1 MSSKHS
7 TRTKRAV
14 RPSRQ
19 LRVIKRPPAPDLSGI
34 LAQFLDGLSL
44 ARAAHTALRA
54 ADLYGP
60 AEVTLRVSLESLQ
73 GTYDALQTAD
83 LSLHASRGGRS

>member
-14 RPSRQ
+14 RPSRH
-19 LRVIKRPPAPDLSGI
+19 KRPPAPDLSGI